1 MFLAHLLI
9 VANIQHLQ
17 GHSSGPLIY
26 QMSTGRSAVVGVV
39 SFLLVRNIFKLFALF
54 MVIYFIFRSHFNFFS
69 NHFCFVL

>member
-39 SFLLVRNIFKLFALF
+39 SFGKKYFQIICFIYGDLF
-54 MVIYFIFRSHFNFFS
+54 YF
-69 NHFCFVL
+69 